1 MTPAVDTIAPSAAAS
16 PIAAGAL
23 PLVTDEIPTRSLTTR
38 MIHARHR
45 RALLDYARTLDTATD
60 PS

>member
-16 PIAAGAL
+16 SIAAGGL
-23 PLVTDEIPTRSLTTR
+23 PLIPDETPTRSLTTR

-45 RALLDYARTLDTATD
+45 RALLDYARTLDTPAD